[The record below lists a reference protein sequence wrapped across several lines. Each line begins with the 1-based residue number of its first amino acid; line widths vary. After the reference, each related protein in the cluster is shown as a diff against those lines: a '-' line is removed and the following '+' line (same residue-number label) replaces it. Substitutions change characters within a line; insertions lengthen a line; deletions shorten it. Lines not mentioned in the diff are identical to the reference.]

1 MVADKETTYTEETD
15 SMGGKNLAL
24 HEKIKKE
31 IKEAPKDNEGDILI
45 NPAVEIG
52 GTLFELNIEKDPKEQ
67 SYKIHILGAHILT
80 LDKNNELSFADGWK
94 ETLKDKIRNY
104 PDRINEEAV
113 IKNLEEMEESLQI
126 DKEQQERQ
134 EEQKDEEDL
143 SDDMEEKE
151 DPEKEEPEKEDGD
164 EVKQPVNE
172 KKQKINLSSAVEV
185 KSDREVNEDKTFAG
199 LMKKEFDEAEE
210 AERFFL
216 VQNPNDANDYNLYAT
231 DNQGNVID
239 EIPLEHTEGK
249 NPMDEDITVPGKDG
263 KNVETQQAVQI
274 LKIGNS
280 PSSAM
285 LVVTKG
291 TRTGTEVLIGNR
303 SMGDDYQAHKV
314 SSATRQRDNMDANEF
329 VRRETSHTLAERNE
343 GSAEKKY
350 YETLERLD
358 KQGVPEEAN
367 PAKDGISVGEIEVD
381 SIDELSASLAAI
393 FAKEYGLSKECAM
406 NVATGLIE
414 EGKKFD
420 DALETGFEIEEKAGR
435 IAPGSAEKRAEQA
448 INYSSSG
455 PERDEEEPQK
465 LPGQGPRSGN

>member
-1 MVADKETTYTEETD
+1 MDEGNV
-15 SMGGKNLAL
+15 GKDLAIK
-24 HEKIKKE
+24 EKIDDIVE
-31 IKEAPKDNEGDILI
+31 RIKNGEDLEREESIIL
-45 NPAVEIG
+45 VKGIG
-52 GTLFELNIEKDPKEQ
+52 IPLTVEKDEEEV
-67 SYKIHILGAHILT
+67 SHKINVLGAHILT
-80 LDKNNELSFADGWK
+80 LEDEELSFTSTWEEDLRAKTEGIIDA
-94 ETLKDKIRNY
+94 ENLIDQLK
-104 PDRINEEAV
+104 
-113 IKNLEEMEESLQI
+113 EMELSLIRQ
-126 DKEQQERQ
+126 KEEQ
-134 EEQKDEEDL
+134 QKDENQRDENSL
-143 SDDMEEKE
+143 SGDMKEKKEEK
-151 DPEKEEPEKEDGD
+151 PEREEPEKQDGD
-164 EVKQPVNE
+164 EEKQPVNE

-185 KSDREVNEDKTFAG
+185 KADREVNEDKTFAG

-231 DNQGNVID
+231 DNQGNVIN

-314 SSATRQRDNMDANEF
+314 SSSTRQRDNMDANEF

-343 GSAEKKY
+343 GSAERKY

-367 PAKDGISVGEIEVD
+367 PAKDGISIGEIEVD
-381 SIDELSASLAAI
+381 SMEELSASLAAI

-406 NVATGLIE
+406 NVATGVIE
-414 EGKKFD
+414 EGRDFE
-420 DALETGFEIEEKAGR
+420 DALEAGFEIEEKAGR

-448 INYSSSG
+448 INYSNSG
-455 PERDEEEPQK
+455 PEIEVEEPEK
-465 LPGQGPRSGN
+465 LPGQGPRSRI